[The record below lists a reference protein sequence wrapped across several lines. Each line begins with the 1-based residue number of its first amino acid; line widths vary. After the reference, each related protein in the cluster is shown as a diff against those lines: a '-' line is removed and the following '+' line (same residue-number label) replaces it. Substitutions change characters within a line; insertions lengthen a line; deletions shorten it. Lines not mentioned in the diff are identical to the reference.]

1 MTETETG
8 SLHFHTKMT
17 QSINISNNLPDLG
30 APFLYWDRNENDK
43 ASYCVETPYG
53 FQLDLDFLKYV
64 DDIQSG
70 QTLKKMSLSRKP
82 RSSRRSTSSLRS
94 LSSQTGISV
103 STESLDYSED
113 GTSSDSVFF
122 TRDVVDNSYSGVAKQ
137 ALGLRKSNP
146 ISPTPLFKLLPPPPA
161 KALRNA
167 RVEKALESR
176 KKQEQLIVDYEKVQS
191 SNLSKLSSASRS
203 SPNLTQG
210 SLSTLQY
217 NKSGDRRAVLSPTSI
232 GSMKFSPVN
241 SGRSTPSDNSSSTQY
256 LQYIREQMA
265 VSLKQLKDLEEQVKV
280 IPLLQK
286 QMCTL
291 EREKKQL
298 TDELEKQ
305 RAYAIGMPLIA
316 NSSLHDIDL
325 KKKLDAISENEI
337 KTETKTSKSEIRLE
351 SGLSKPSKITE
362 LKRLTEKLSD
372 TERKTSHE
380 KAATDKTVVHYPAVK
395 EKSRK
400 SVSVG
405 ENIPMTES
413 VFYYRSQHEKKD
425 AAVQYSTET
434 TDVGVWVMEP
444 LLGLTCEAEREIQI
458 LEHTIEHQRAVIKI
472 LENNLKA
479 ACDEMD
485 ELRVAVS
492 TRTIINV
499 QPNPVEALADANSPK
514 PSEEYLQMVDTRA
527 LFASEMSASGIG
539 SDIELNRLDN
549 FEDETVVDMMIECKE
564 ISTSAHSKGQLIPS
578 SNGFDTISVPVSDH
592 ELTILGR
599 DEVDSADNKDIK
611 CAISEKDIK
620 DGETYATG
628 AYAGEKNKALMR
640 LQSSKE
646 VQEYNADDDTDGS
659 RTLKSLD
666 EVIMSCAQVLAS

>member
-1 MTETETG
+1 
-8 SLHFHTKMT
+8 MT

-30 APFLYWDRNENDK
+30 APFLYWDRNESDK

-70 QTLKKMSLSRKP
+70 QTLKKMSLSRKL

-122 TRDVVDNSYSGVAKQ
+122 SRDVVDNSYSGAAKQ

-146 ISPTPLFKLLPPPPA
+146 ISPTPFFKLLPPPPA
-161 KALRNA
+161 RSLLNA
-167 RVEKALESR
+167 RVEKALEGR
-176 KKQEQLIVDYEKVQS
+176 KKQEQLIVDYEKS

-217 NKSGDRRAVLSPTSI
+217 NKGGDRRAVLSPTST

-241 SGRSTPSDNSSSTQY
+241 SGRNTPADNSSSTH

-286 QMCTL
+286 QMYAL

-305 RAYAIGMPLIA
+305 RAYAIGMPSMA
-316 NSSLHDIDL
+316 NSGLHDIDL

-337 KTETKTSKSEIRLE
+337 KTETITSKSEIRLE

-372 TERKTSHE
+372 TERKSHE
-380 KAATDKTVVHYPAVK
+380 KAATDKTFVRYPAVK

-413 VFYYRSQHEKKD
+413 VFYYRSQREKKD

-434 TDVGVWVMEP
+434 SDVGVWVMEP
-444 LLGLTCEAEREIQI
+444 LLGLTSEAEREIQI

-499 QPNPVEALADANSPK
+499 QPNPVEASADANGPK

-527 LFASEMSASGIG
+527 LFAPEMSASG
-539 SDIELNRLDN
+539 SDIELNRLDQ
-549 FEDETVVDMMIECKE
+549 FEDETVVDMMTEWKE
-564 ISTSAHSKGQLIPS
+564 ISTHSKGQFKPG
-578 SNGFDTISVPVSDH
+578 SNGFDTISVPISEH
-592 ELTILGR
+592 ELAILGR
-599 DEVDSADNKDIK
+599 DEVDSPDNKDIK
-611 CAISEKDIK
+611 CDISKKDIK
-620 DGETYATG
+620 DAETYATG
-628 AYAGEKNKALMR
+628 AYAGEKNKAIMHP
-640 LQSSKE
+640 QSSEE
-646 VQEYNADDDTDGS
+646 VQEDNAGEDTDES

>member
-1 MTETETG
+1 
-8 SLHFHTKMT
+8 MT

-94 LSSQTGISV
+94 LSSQTGISI

-122 TRDVVDNSYSGVAKQ
+122 TRDVVDNSYSGAAKQ

-146 ISPTPLFKLLPPPPA
+146 ISPTPLFKLLPPPSA
-161 KALRNA
+161 KSLRNA

-176 KKQEQLIVDYEKVQS
+176 KKQEQLIVDYEKIQS

-217 NKSGDRRAVLSPTSI
+217 NKSGDRHAVLSPTSI

-241 SGRSTPSDNSSSTQY
+241 SGRNTPADNSSSTH

-286 QMCTL
+286 QMYTL

-305 RAYAIGMPLIA
+305 RAYAIGMPSIA

-337 KTETKTSKSEIRLE
+337 KTETKKSEIRLE

-372 TERKTSHE
+372 TDRKTGHE
-380 KAATDKTVVHYPAVK
+380 KTATDKTLVRYPAVK

-425 AAVQYSTET
+425 AAVQYATET
-434 TDVGVWVMEP
+434 SDVGVWVMEP

-499 QPNPVEALADANSPK
+499 QPNPVEALADANGPK

-527 LFASEMSASGIG
+527 LFAPEMSASGIG
-539 SDIELNRLDN
+539 SDIELNRLDH
-549 FEDETVVDMMIECKE
+549 FGDEAVVDMTECKE
-564 ISTSAHSKGQLIPS
+564 ISISAHSKGQLIPS
-578 SNGFDTISVPVSDH
+578 SYGFDTISVPVSEH

-599 DEVDSADNKDIK
+599 DEVDSAGNNDIK
-611 CAISEKDIK
+611 CALSDKDIK

-628 AYAGEKNKALMR
+628 AYAGEKNKALMH
-640 LQSSKE
+640 QSSE
-646 VQEYNADDDTDGS
+646 EDNAERDTDGS

-666 EVIMSCAQVLAS
+666 EL